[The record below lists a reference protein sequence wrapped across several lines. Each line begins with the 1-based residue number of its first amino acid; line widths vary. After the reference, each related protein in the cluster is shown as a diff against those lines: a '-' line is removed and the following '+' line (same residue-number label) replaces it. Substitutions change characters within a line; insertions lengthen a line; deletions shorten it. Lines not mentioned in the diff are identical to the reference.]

1 MESPETTNRECS
13 TNGSSPCAGTVAPP
27 ICTSEPRRKFASRIR
42 HWKIVLW
49 DTPLKA
55 RIRIDGVLRKSS
67 SSPETELLVIDLPNR
82 DSTIDISIVGG
93 A

>member
-1 MESPETTNRECS
+1 ITRDHESEVFHQRLITLRRH
-13 TNGSSPCAGTVAPP
+13 GR
-27 ICTSEPRRKFASRIR
+27 TSHLHFGAAQGKFASRIR